1 MRCWRREV
9 WSLPRFRPTWWMLK
23 ALGIANSPSVPAA
36 RRSTSLTW
44 STSRV
49 GRAARAAMSGTSRRA
64 CLESYNRSHAT
75 IFPHVAFGSGPD
87 DGGADFGAHGHATG
101 HTRARGGHPE
111 TGGNESA
118 RSGAGG
124 RGFGP
129 ASGDRA
135 AVLQR

>member
-1 MRCWRREV
+1 
-9 WSLPRFRPTWWMLK
+9 MLK

-87 DGGADFGAHGHATG
+87 DGGADFGAHGHRSEE
-101 HTRARGGHPE
+101 HTSELQSPCNLVCRLLLEKKNSHASHGARVVVTHY
-111 TGGNESA
+111 TTTH
-118 RSGAGG
+118 R
-124 RGFGP
+124 
-129 ASGDRA
+129 
-135 AVLQR
+135 VLSQSL